1 MKAKNTSYGSE
12 GDAMIDELLESEG
25 LDAWLEAN
33 AAEPEALHGYLQ
45 GLLEEKGLRQ
55 AAAVR
60 MADIGPT
67 YGYQIFV
74 GSRMPSRDKVL
85 RLAFAMG
92 LGIDEAQ
99 RALELAGVNALRPDA
114 RRDAIVVWCLGAGM
128 SLQRA
133 QEELWERGEATLH

>member
-1 MKAKNTSYGSE
+1 
-12 GDAMIDELLESEG
+12 MINGLLESEG

-33 AAEPEALHGYLQ
+33 PAEQQTLHGFLQ
-45 GLLEEKGLRQ
+45 GLLERKGLRQ

-74 GSRMPSRDKVL
+74 GDRMPSRDKVL

-99 RALELAGVNALRPDA
+99 RALELSGANALRPDTK
-114 RRDAIVVWCLGAGM
+114 RDAVVVWCLGAGM

-133 QEELWERGEATLH
+133 QEELWERGEATLQ

>member
-1 MKAKNTSYGSE
+1 MKAMGATYGTE
-12 GDAMIDELLESEG
+12 GDAMIGSLMESED

-33 AAEPEALHGYLQ
+33 PAKPETLHGYLQ

-74 GSRMPSRDKVL
+74 GDRMPSRDKVL

-92 LGIDEAQ
+92 LGIDETQ

-128 SLQRA
+128 SLQRV
-133 QEELWERGEATLH
+133 QEELWERSEATLQ